1 MLPAGRVRRR
11 SEQREAGGG
20 ARARRADAP
29 ASLPPMT
36 RLPPAPD
43 PRRAQ
48 SPAPGAAT
56 AAAGLLALAVFAA
69 LAVGAGAGAG
79 PSRLDRAVTA
89 WAVAARRGALTPAV
103 RVLTDLGGTTG
114 LTIGTV
120 LVAALLLARRLHRR
134 ALVLAAAMAGS
145 AGLTVALRLVFARPR
160 PPAGLLVDEALSTYS
175 FPSGHSFNTA
185 VFVGALAGF
194 VLFSPASGRRKAV
207 AASGA
212 VAAATAVGLSRVY
225 LAHHWFTDVL
235 AGWALA
241 AAWLCLVALVVRR
254 LPAGRRR
261 GRR

>member
-11 SEQREAGGG
+11 SGRREAG
-20 ARARRADAP
+20 P

-79 PSRLDRAVTA
+79 PSRLDRAVTD

-145 AGLTVALRLVFARPR
+145 AGLTVALKLVFARPR

-207 AASGA
+207 AA
-212 VAAATAVGLSRVY
+212 ATAVGLSRVY

-254 LPAGRRR
+254 LPAGRR

>member
-1 MLPAGRVRRR
+1 
-11 SEQREAGGG
+11 
-20 ARARRADAP
+20 
-29 ASLPPMT
+29 MT

-56 AAAGLLALAVFAA
+56 AAAGLLALAVFAV

-79 PSRLDRAVTA
+79 PSRLDRAVTD

-145 AGLTVALRLVFARPR
+145 AGLTVALKLVFARPR
-160 PPAGLLVDEALSTYS
+160 PPAGLLVGEALSTYS